1 MGKSDVFAVFLKC
14 LCPPKGTRS
23 TLVKLTVFGKSDFFR
38 THCMQ
43 LAWCFTHN
51 ELVKEGQKRNE
62 VLIAISAGNLF
73 LLLSHDK
80 VSKLIEFIKEVTI
93 PVWALRK
100 HDALFHGQEM
110 NKTSIEA
117 RHLWKTYC

>member
-1 MGKSDVFAVFLKC
+1 
-14 LCPPKGTRS
+14 
-23 TLVKLTVFGKSDFFR
+23 
-38 THCMQ
+38 MQ
-43 LAWCFTHN
+43 LAWCFTHS

-62 VLIAISAGNLF
+62 VLIAISAENLF